1 MRATARVYWRLLVA
15 GFRRQS
21 AYRLAA
27 LGGLV
32 ANLTFGLLKVAV
44 LLATVRAAG
53 GQLHGYDTASMS
65 TYVWL
70 SQGLLGSVNLTG
82 RTDLALRV
90 KDGQVAVDFLRPVDL
105 QAATIATEAGASLFA
120 LIPRGLP
127 SVLLGAVAVGMQLP
141 ASPVFYLLGAVSL
154 VMGIVIS
161 AATVYLI
168 AVAGFWLVETR
179 GLQILYMLASGFL
192 GGLYVPIALF
202 PQWLRIVAAATPF
215 PSIMM
220 YPVDVLSGL
229 GGAADAAEL
238 VLAQLAWLAGVA
250 ATASCSPVRADGG
263 WRFRVA
269 RQEHDARP
277 AETIRLRPPGSARGC
292 GPTAPSSPRGPV
304 RSAPTGPAS
313 PSTWAAPYWSAWS
326 SWPRSG
332 SLQQCLCPG
341 RACAS
346 TRSCSSSAWPTWPSP
361 WPISPSAISTPCR
374 TSCEP
379 GPWTPSTCARSQSCC
394 S

>member
-1 MRATARVYWRLLVA
+1 MRATARVYWRLLAA

-21 AYRLAA
+21 AYPLAA

-44 LLATVRAAG
+44 LFATVRAAG

-120 LIPRGLP
+120 LVPRGLP
-127 SVLLGAVAVGMQLP
+127 SVLLGAAAVGLQLP
-141 ASPVFYLLGAVSL
+141 AAPVFYLLGTVSL
-154 VMGIVIS
+154 LLGIVIS
-161 AATVYLI
+161 AATAYLI

-179 GLQILYMLASGFL
+179 GLQILYMLVSGFL
-192 GGLYVPIALF
+192 GGLYVPIALL
-202 PQWLRIVAAATPF
+202 PGWLRVIAAATPF
-215 PSIMM
+215 PSVMM

-229 GGAADAAEL
+229 GGAGYAATL

-250 ATASCSPVRADGG
+250 AAGQLLTRAGRRRLEVQGG
-263 WRFRVA
+263 
-269 RQEHDARP
+269 
-277 AETIRLRPPGSARGC
+277 
-292 GPTAPSSPRGPV
+292 
-304 RSAPTGPAS
+304 
-313 PSTWAAPYWSAWS
+313 
-326 SWPRSG
+326 
-332 SLQQCLCPG
+332 
-341 RACAS
+341 
-346 TRSCSSSAWPTWPSP
+346 
-361 WPISPSAISTPCR
+361 
-374 TSCEP
+374 
-379 GPWTPSTCARSQSCC
+379 
-394 S
+394 

>member
-32 ANLTFGLLKVAV
+32 ANLTFGLLKVSI
-44 LLATVRAAG
+44 LFATVRAAG
-53 GQLHGYDTASMS
+53 GQLHGYDTAAMG

-70 SQGLLGSVNLTG
+70 SQGLLGSVNLNG

-127 SVLLGAVAVGMQLP
+127 SVLLGAATTGIQLP
-141 ASPVFYLLGAVSL
+141 TSPVFYLLGAVSL
-154 VMGIVIS
+154 LLGIVIS

-220 YPVDVLSGL
+220 YPIDVISGL
-229 GGAADAAEL
+229 GGAFRAAEL
-238 VLAQLAWLAGVA
+238 VLVQLAWLAGVA
-250 ATASCSPVRADGG
+250 AIGQVLTRAGRRRLEVQGG
-263 WRFRVA
+263 
-269 RQEHDARP
+269 
-277 AETIRLRPPGSARGC
+277 
-292 GPTAPSSPRGPV
+292 
-304 RSAPTGPAS
+304 
-313 PSTWAAPYWSAWS
+313 
-326 SWPRSG
+326 
-332 SLQQCLCPG
+332 
-341 RACAS
+341 
-346 TRSCSSSAWPTWPSP
+346 
-361 WPISPSAISTPCR
+361 
-374 TSCEP
+374 
-379 GPWTPSTCARSQSCC
+379 
-394 S
+394 

>member
-32 ANLTFGLLKVAV
+32 ANMTFGLLKVAI
-44 LLATVRAAG
+44 LFATVRAAG
-53 GQLHGYDTASMS
+53 GELHGYDTASMS

-70 SQGLLGSVNLTG
+70 SQGLLGSVNFTG

-105 QAATIATEAGASLFA
+105 QAATIATEAGMGLFA

-127 SVLLGAVAVGMQLP
+127 SVLLGAAVVGMQLP

-154 VMGIVIS
+154 VLGIVIS
-161 AATVYLI
+161 AATVYLV

-179 GLQILYMLASGFL
+179 GLQILYMLGSGFL

-202 PQWLRIVAAATPF
+202 PQWLRIIATATPF
-215 PSIMM
+215 PSMMM
-220 YPVDVLSGL
+220 YPVDVMSGL
-229 GGAADAAEL
+229 GGAGRAAGL

-250 ATASCSPVRADGG
+250 AVGQLLTRAGRRRLEVQGG
-263 WRFRVA
+263 
-269 RQEHDARP
+269 
-277 AETIRLRPPGSARGC
+277 
-292 GPTAPSSPRGPV
+292 
-304 RSAPTGPAS
+304 
-313 PSTWAAPYWSAWS
+313 
-326 SWPRSG
+326 
-332 SLQQCLCPG
+332 
-341 RACAS
+341 
-346 TRSCSSSAWPTWPSP
+346 
-361 WPISPSAISTPCR
+361 
-374 TSCEP
+374 
-379 GPWTPSTCARSQSCC
+379 
-394 S
+394 

>member
-1 MRATARVYWRLLVA
+1 MRATARVYWRLLAA

-21 AYRLAA
+21 AYPLAA

-44 LLATVRAAG
+44 LFATVRAAG
-53 GQLHGYDTASMS
+53 GQLHGYDTAGMS

-105 QAATIATEAGASLFA
+105 HVATIATEAGASLFA

-127 SVLLGAVAVGMQLP
+127 SVLLGAVTIGMRLP

-154 VMGIVIS
+154 LLGIIIS

-179 GLQILYMLASGFL
+179 GLQILYMLLSGFL

-202 PQWLRIVAAATPF
+202 PQWLRIIAAATPF

-220 YPVDVLSGL
+220 YPIDVISGI
-229 GGAADAAEL
+229 GGAGGAAEL

-250 ATASCSPVRADGG
+250 AIGQLLTRAGRRRLEVQGG
-263 WRFRVA
+263 
-269 RQEHDARP
+269 
-277 AETIRLRPPGSARGC
+277 
-292 GPTAPSSPRGPV
+292 
-304 RSAPTGPAS
+304 
-313 PSTWAAPYWSAWS
+313 
-326 SWPRSG
+326 
-332 SLQQCLCPG
+332 
-341 RACAS
+341 
-346 TRSCSSSAWPTWPSP
+346 
-361 WPISPSAISTPCR
+361 
-374 TSCEP
+374 
-379 GPWTPSTCARSQSCC
+379 
-394 S
+394 

>member
-21 AYRLAA
+21 AYRLAV

-44 LLATVRAAG
+44 LFAAVRAAG
-53 GQLHGYDTASMS
+53 GRLHGYDTASMS
-65 TYVWL
+65 TYVWF

-90 KDGQVAVDFLRPVDL
+90 RDGQVAVDFLRPVDL
-105 QAATIATEAGASLFA
+105 QAATIATEAGRSLFA

-127 SVLLGAVAVGMQLP
+127 SVLLGAVTVGMQLP
-141 ASPVFYLLGAVSL
+141 MSAVFYLLGAVSL
-154 VMGIVIS
+154 LLGIVIS

-179 GLQILYMLASGFL
+179 GLQIFYMLASGFL

-229 GGAADAAEL
+229 GGSSAGL
-238 VLAQLAWLAGVA
+238 VLVQLAWLTGVA
-250 ATASCSPVRADGG
+250 AIGQLLTRAGRRRLEVQGG
-263 WRFRVA
+263 
-269 RQEHDARP
+269 
-277 AETIRLRPPGSARGC
+277 
-292 GPTAPSSPRGPV
+292 
-304 RSAPTGPAS
+304 
-313 PSTWAAPYWSAWS
+313 
-326 SWPRSG
+326 
-332 SLQQCLCPG
+332 
-341 RACAS
+341 
-346 TRSCSSSAWPTWPSP
+346 
-361 WPISPSAISTPCR
+361 
-374 TSCEP
+374 
-379 GPWTPSTCARSQSCC
+379 
-394 S
+394 